1 MKCICNVK
9 CKYLKDIDMFGKE
22 PQLYYKGEE
31 KKTSW
36 IGRIFTI
43 LFVAIYFAF
52 FLYKV
57 IRMVRKTD
65 VTFYDT
71 FTYLPEPSKIRITNE
86 NFYGGFALEDPNT
99 YDVFIDE
106 GVYIPKASFRRAE
119 RKGKNFEWDIIDLEL
134 ERCKIEKFSTPYQE
148 KFKTKTLNNLY
159 CFKNI
164 DFFLEGHFSYDL
176 YSFFFIQFFPCVN
189 TTESQK
195 CKPLEVIDHYL
206 KGTFISFQWQDI
218 ELNPKNYSFPIRAR
232 DVDIYSTVGKKLFQ
246 EIHTYFQIVNIE
258 TDIDFIGFDEF
269 ENIKTD
275 SYLKYDEMI
284 IMSNFVEKDIY
295 ETGDSFC
302 DFTIKLSENI
312 RVERRTYT
320 KLITILGDVGGLMEV
335 LFTLFRIICSLSVDI
350 LYDVSLVNNLFDF
363 DLDKKITIL
372 KEKKVQKENIVI
384 RNEKPKIYSPKR
396 FNRKI
401 SSNNIYF
408 INSDKALGTGNRMNE
423 DTARNNNL
431 NINKKNSF
439 IVKIEKKNSG
449 IKGRYRRPHLQSFD
463 NDSITKNNLNSLRKK
478 NYNKNN
484 EKIDFEEY
492 EYNFDINNIS
502 KEENGQR
509 KENIITKIKMTR
521 ACTYLCFCC
530 TRRRNILQNILL
542 DEGIDIISNK
552 LDIFNIFDKLYR
564 DEKIHEK
571 LMKHEVIEMSDN
583 CKARL
588 RNINNKV
595 HKI

>member
-1 MKCICNVK
+1 MRCICNVN

-22 PQLYYKGEE
+22 PQLYYKGKA

-36 IGRIFTI
+36 MGRIFTI
-43 LFVAIYFAF
+43 LFVAVYFAF

-57 IRMVRKTD
+57 VRMMRKTD
-65 VTFYDT
+65 VAFYDT
-71 FTYLPEPSKIRITNE
+71 FTYSPEPSKIRATYE
-86 NFYGGFALEDPNT
+86 NFYGGFALEDPNS

-119 RKGKNFEWDIIDLEL
+119 RKGESFNWDIVDLEL
-134 ERCKIEKFSTPYQE
+134 ECCKIEKFSPSYQE
-148 KFKTKTLNNLY
+148 KFRRKDMANLY
-159 CFKNI
+159 CFKNM

-189 TTESQK
+189 TTESHN
-195 CKPLEVIDHYL
+195 CKPLEVIDYYL
-206 KGTFISFQWQDI
+206 KNTFISFQWTDI
-218 ELNPKNYSFPIRAR
+218 ELNPKNYSYPIRAK
-232 DVDIYSTVGKKLFQ
+232 DVDIYNTVGKKLFQ

-269 ENIKTD
+269 ENIKTE

-284 IMSNFVEKDIY
+284 IMSNLIENDIY
-295 ETGDSFC
+295 ETGESFC

-312 RVERRTYT
+312 RIERRTYT

-335 LFTLFRIICSLSVDI
+335 VFTLFRVICSLSVDI
-350 LYDVSLVNNLFDF
+350 LYDISLVNNLFDF

-372 KEKKVQKENIVI
+372 KEKKKQKENII
-384 RNEKPKIYSPKR
+384 SRNERPNIYSPKKM
-396 FNRKI
+396 NRKI
-401 SSNNIYF
+401 SFNNTLI

-423 DTARNNNL
+423 ETAKNNKLNNNY
-431 NINKKNSF
+431 KNSF
-439 IVKIEKKNSG
+439 TIKFEKKNSG
-449 IKGRYRRPHLQSFD
+449 YKGRYRRNHLHSFD

-478 NYNKNN
+478 NYNKNSEKN
-484 EKIDFEEY
+484 EFDEY
-492 EYNFDINNIS
+492 DYDYNLNNIS
-502 KEENGQR
+502 NEENEQR
-509 KENIITKIKMTR
+509 RGKIITKIKMTR
-521 ACTYLCFCC
+521 ACVYLCFCC
-530 TRRRNILQNILL
+530 TRRRKIVQNVLL
-542 DEGIDIISNK
+542 DEGINIISNK

-571 LMKHEVIEMSDN
+571 LWKHEFIEMSDK

-588 RNINNKV
+588 QNIYNKMY
-595 HKI
+595 II